1 MMARLNKYL
10 SHWIISGMLAT
21 YSLAVSASDVEV
33 LHWWTSAGE
42 AKAASVLREG
52 IEQRGHQWQD
62 FAVGGRAGISA
73 MNTLRIRAISGNPPL
88 AAQIKGPEITEW
100 ARLGFLRNLNEIA
113 EAEHWEDKIP
123 APLRDV
129 MQYQGNYVAAP
140 INIHRV
146 NWLWVNLRAF
156 EAANADIP
164 TDFDS
169 FFAAA
174 DKLQQAGYIPLAL
187 GGEPWQVATLFD
199 SLALSVLGPQD
210 YQRAFLDFDR
220 KALLSDDVVKAF
232 TLLAKMRQYVDDS
245 GQGRNWSDTTRLLID
260 NQAGMQV
267 MGDWAKGEFFAANQQ
282 EGNAFTCVAFPG
294 TKKAFSYNVDSFV
307 FFKPNNQSERQSQTD
322 MASYLLTPQFQ
333 RDFNRYKGSLPIR
346 FDVPLPQGD
355 RCAQQS
361 RDAFIYAQ
369 ENGTLSPS
377 MSHGLSTTRYVQ
389 SAVFD
394 VINEFFYNPEQT
406 PREATE
412 ALYRAILS
420 AQA

>member
-1 MMARLNKYL
+1 MF
-10 SHWIISGMLAT
+10 AT

-146 NWLWVNLRAF
+146 NWLWINLRAF
-156 EAANADIP
+156 EAADADVP

-169 FFAAA
+169 FFTAA
-174 DKLQQAGYIPLAL
+174 DKLKQAGYIPLAL

>member
-1 MMARLNKYL
+1 MRLTLKAL
-10 SHWIISGMLAT
+10 C
-21 YSLAVSASDVEV
+21 ASVIQSTLLYVTPAAHASEVEV

-42 AKAASVLREG
+42 AKAASVLRAG
-52 IEQRGHQWQD
+52 IEQRGHQWRD
-62 FAVGGRAGISA
+62 FAVGGQAGISA

-100 ARLGFLRNLNEIA
+100 ARLGFLRNLNDIA

-129 MQYQGNYVAAP
+129 MQYQGDYVAAP

-146 NWLWVNLRAF
+146 NWLWINLRAF
-156 EAANADIP
+156 EDAGAAIP
-164 TDFDS
+164 HDFES
-169 FFAAA
+169 FFTAA

-199 SLALSVLGPQD
+199 TLALSVMGPEH
-210 YQRAFLDFDR
+210 YQQAFLDFDR
-220 KALLSDDVVKAF
+220 EALLSDGVTKSF
-232 TLLAKMRQYVDDS
+232 SLLAKMRPYTDS
-245 GQGRNWSDTTRLLID
+245 DNLGRNWSDTTRLLID

-267 MGDWAKGEFFAANQQ
+267 MGDWAKGEFLAADQQ
-282 EGNAFTCVAFPG
+282 EGKSFTCVAVPG
-294 TKKAFSYNVDSFV
+294 TEQAFSYNIDSFV
-307 FFKPNNQSERQSQTD
+307 FFKPNNAEERQSQTD
-322 MASYLLTPQFQ
+322 MAEYLLTPQFQ

-346 FDVPLPQGD
+346 FDIPLPNGD
-355 RCAQQS
+355 TCAEKS
-361 RDAFIYAQ
+361 RQAFLYAEQ
-369 ENGTLSPS
+369 HNTLSPS

-389 SAVFD
+389 SAIFD
-394 VINEFFYNPEQT
+394 VINEFFYNPKQT
-406 PREATE
+406 PEEATQ

>member
-1 MMARLNKYL
+1 MARLNRYL
-10 SHWIISGMLAT
+10 SHWIISGMFAT

-146 NWLWVNLRAF
+146 NWLWINLRAF
-156 EAANADIP
+156 EAADADVP

-169 FFAAA
+169 FFTAA
-174 DKLQQAGYIPLAL
+174 DKLKQAGYIPLAL

>member
-1 MMARLNKYL
+1 MRRTTRFL
-10 SHWIISGMLAT
+10 SGALLTCSLSA
-21 YSLAVSASDVEV
+21 YSVSAAASEVEV

-42 AKAASVLREG
+42 AKAASVLRQG
-52 IEQRGHQWQD
+52 MEQQGYQWQD

-100 ARLGFLRNLNEIA
+100 ARLGFLRNLDTIA
-113 EAEHWEDKIP
+113 DTEQWETKIP

-146 NWLWVNLRAF
+146 NWLWINLRAF
-156 EAANADIP
+156 EAAGAEIP
-164 TDFDS
+164 TDFDG
-169 FFAAA
+169 FFTAA
-174 DKLQQAGYIPLAL
+174 DKLKQAGYIPLAL

-199 SLALSVLGPQD
+199 SLALSVMGPKL
-210 YQRAFLDFDR
+210 YQRAFLDFER
-220 KALLSDDVVKAF
+220 NALLSDGVIEAF
-232 TLLAKMRQYVDDS
+232 RLLAKMRKYVDDK
-245 GQGRNWSDTTRLLID
+245 GQGRNWSDTTQLLIS

-282 EGNAFTCVAFPG
+282 EGKAFTCVAVPG
-294 TKKAFSYNVDSFV
+294 TTHAFSYNVDSFV
-307 FFKPNNQSERQSQTD
+307 FFKPNNENERRSQAD
-322 MASYLLTPQFQ
+322 IASYLLTPQFQ

-346 FDVPLPQGD
+346 FDVPLPED
-355 RCAQQS
+355 DHCAHAS

-369 ENGTLSPS
+369 EHGTLSPS

-389 SAVFD
+389 SAIFD
-394 VINEFFYNPEQT
+394 VIDEFFYDPDQT
-406 PREATE
+406 PREAAE